1 MLRRDERHPTVLLIE
16 EDPMVALDLGD
27 CLREAGYRIA
37 GPLTSQADALAWM
50 AWRRPDLAVLDLPL
64 RDGDGGRVARALRMQ
79 GVPFLIQADGTREG
93 ASCAALRAAP
103 WLARPAWPRDLV
115 QVLGQLIREAR
126 S

>member
-1 MLRRDERHPTVLLIE
+1 VLRQDECLSTVLLIA
-16 EDPMVALDLGD
+16 EDPMVALDFGD
-27 CLREAGYRIA
+27 ALREAGYRIA

-64 RDGDGGRVARALRMQ
+64 RDGDGSRVARVLRMQ
-79 GVPFLIQADGTREG
+79 GVPFLIHADGTREG

-103 WLARPAWPRDLV
+103 RLTRPAWPRDLV
-115 QVLGQLIREAR
+115 HVLGQLIREAR